1 MVDSTL
7 FSLAT
12 LNAHPAMNPD
22 SVIQGDHWRIGLITD
37 ALVRFEWSD
46 SGRFVDDATQ
56 MAMVR
61 DFGEKPEFTV
71 AERNG
76 WLEIDTP
83 SLHISYNQRKF
94 SPEGLYATVK
104 HVNAIENTWHYG
116 DVQRRNLGGTYRT
129 LDEANGRIPVDP
141 GVNSIDGWAII
152 DDSKSNVIRETAEV
166 NGNHN
171 DFGTWVTPKEEPT
184 TDLYLFGYGHRYREA
199 VHALYRL
206 TGPTPLLPRFVLGN
220 WWSRYHRYTE
230 TEYRQLV
237 ERFEKE
243 GIPFTTAVID
253 MDWHLVDDVDP
264 KYGSGWTGY
273 TWNKDFFPDP
283 KRFLN
288 WLHEHGMKAT
298 LNVHPRDGVRAF
310 EELYP
315 QVAKAMNIDPESGEA
330 VQFDLTDPKFME
342 VYFDQLH
349 HPMEEDGVDFW
360 WIDWQQGG
368 LTRQPGLDPLW
379 GLNHLHY
386 LDSARNDGSD
396 YSERNP
402 RPLTFSRYAGPG
414 SHRYPI
420 GFSGDTVV
428 TWESLKFQ
436 PEFTA
441 CASNIGYGWWS
452 HDIGG
457 HMFGYRN
464 EELEARWYQL
474 GAFSPINRL
483 HSSNSPFSG
492 KEPWNF
498 NRDVSA
504 AMVDALRLRHA
515 MMPYLYTMNYRAA
528 EAGRPLVEPM
538 YWQNPDT
545 PDAYEVPDEFR
556 FGTELV
562 VAPIVSPDDA
572 AACRGRADA
581 WLPQGEWFDFFDGR
595 RYVSSDAA
603 GRRLEVWRSLDRTPV
618 FAKAGAIVPLQDVA
632 ESGEAINSIAN
643 PQALRVLVFPGADG
657 SFVMREDRGTWGAPS
672 ADTAI
677 AFTWGG
683 ADASPSAFTVAPVT
697 GDTSAV
703 PELRDWT
710 VVFRGVAPV
719 DAASGVRAWSGEAPV
734 EATVAY
740 DEATM
745 SLTVSVTGI
754 SSAASLRIEIPG
766 GLRIADNPVGSDA
779 MDLLLHAQMLYRTKE
794 LALQAVHKLGI
805 GAIGAL
811 RTMNRGPRY
820 ANDFWIA
827 DMPDAVAGALEEIL
841 LRS

>member
-71 AERNG
+71 TERNG

-141 GVNSIDGWAII
+141 GVNSTDGWAII

-283 KRFLN
+283 KRFTDN
-288 WLHEHGMKAT
+288 LHRRGMKVT
-298 LNVHPRDGVRAF
+298 LNDHPADGVRAF
-310 EELYP
+310 EDVYP
-315 QVAKAMNIDPESGEA
+315 EFAAYMGVDQEKGEP
-330 VQFDLTDPKFME
+330 VLMDFTNRKLLEGYFKY
-342 VYFDQLH
+342 VY
-349 HPMEEDGVDFW
+349 EKIEKKDGVDFW
-360 WIDWQQGG
+360 WIDWQQG
-368 LTRQPGLDPLW
+368 TNTAIPGLDPLW
-379 GLNHLHY
+379 MLNHYHTIH
-386 LDSARNDGSD
+386 SQKKDGKG
-396 YSERNP
+396 
-402 RPLTFSRYAGPG
+402 LIFSRYAGPG
-414 SHRYPI
+414 SHRYPV
-420 GFSGDTVV
+420 GFSGDTVI
-428 TWESLKFQ
+428 TWESLDFQ
-436 PEFTA
+436 PYFTA
-441 CASNIGYGWWS
+441 TASNIGYGWWS

-457 HMFGYRN
+457 HMMGYKN
-464 EELEARWYQL
+464 DELALRWLQL
-474 GAFSPINRL
+474 GVFSPIMRL
-483 HSSNSPFSG
+483 HSTCCEFNG
-492 KEPWNF
+492 KEPWRYRKEVELIMDKF
-498 NRDVSA
+498 
-504 AMVDALRLRHA
+504 LRLRHQ
-515 MMPYLYTMNYRAA
+515 MIPYLHTMNRRAS
-528 EAGRPLVEPM
+528 EEGIPLIQPL
-538 YWQNPDT
+538 YYQNPGKW
-545 PDAYEVPDEFR
+545 DAFR
-556 FGTELV
+556 MKNEYYFGSDILVNPITQPISTATRMGKVMALLPEGTWIDLFTGTVYNGDREIEL
-562 VAPIVSPDDA
+562 
-572 AACRGRADA
+572 
-581 WLPQGEWFDFFDGR
+581 
-595 RYVSSDAA
+595 Y
-603 GRRLEVWRSLDRTPV
+603 RSLDSIPV
-618 FAKAGAIVPLQDVA
+618 LAKAGAIVTLDARTTGNAIDNPEILKVIVA
-632 ESGEAINSIAN
+632 A
-643 PQALRVLVFPGADG
+643 GADG
-657 SFVMREDRGTWGAPS
+657 SFRLDEEATDNVWCSTTFTYKWGDEAVLTITPEKTKKEGMPAERAYELVFTGTAQGMTAQKKK
-672 ADTAI
+672 ADGTYETLETSYDSDKHCTTVILPMQDIESEITVVTYNTALADNHQVERIFELLNRAEIEFSLKDQIYAI
-677 AFTWGG
+677 AQKKGSRNDAYLLDQLTLLNAPEDVFG
-683 ADASPSAFTVAPVT
+683 AV
-697 GDTSAV
+697 
-703 PELRDWT
+703 
-710 VVFRGVAPV
+710 
-719 DAASGVRAWSGEAPV
+719 
-734 EATVAY
+734 
-740 DEATM
+740 
-745 SLTVSVTGI
+745 
-754 SSAASLRIEIPG
+754 
-766 GLRIADNPVGSDA
+766 
-779 MDLLLHAQMLYRTKE
+779 K
-794 LALQAVHKLGI
+794 
-805 GAIGAL
+805 
-811 RTMNRGPRY
+811 
-820 ANDFWIA
+820 
-827 DMPDAVAGALEEIL
+827 EIL
-841 LRS
+841 TALD